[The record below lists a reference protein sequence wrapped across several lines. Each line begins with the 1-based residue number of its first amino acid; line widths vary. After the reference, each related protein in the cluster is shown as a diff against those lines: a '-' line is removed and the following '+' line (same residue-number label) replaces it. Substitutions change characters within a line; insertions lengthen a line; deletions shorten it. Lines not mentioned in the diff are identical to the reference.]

1 MDKIRGI
8 NQSVST
14 GDNITVTD
22 TNINATGSTTKRRQ
36 YQRKRKEGTI
46 EDPKVPTPPIMHTVV
61 KSEYDEKEMEDGWM
75 GLDSDGRERDEIGFR
90 WKIDGWDWIQMED
103 GWMGLDSDG
112 RERDDN
118 EFRWEMDGIGFR
130 WKMDGWD

>member
-1 MDKIRGI
+1 MTDNERNLSTTEIRSYMDKIRGI

-14 GDNITVTD
+14 GDNITVPD

-61 KSEYDEKEMEDGWM
+61 KSEYDEKEMEERRMMMDSDGRWM
-75 GLDSDGRERDEIGFR
+75 GLDSDER
-90 WKIDGWDWIQMED
+90 
-103 GWMGLDSDG
+103 
-112 RERDDN
+112 
-118 EFRWEMDGIGFR
+118 
-130 WKMDGWD
+130 